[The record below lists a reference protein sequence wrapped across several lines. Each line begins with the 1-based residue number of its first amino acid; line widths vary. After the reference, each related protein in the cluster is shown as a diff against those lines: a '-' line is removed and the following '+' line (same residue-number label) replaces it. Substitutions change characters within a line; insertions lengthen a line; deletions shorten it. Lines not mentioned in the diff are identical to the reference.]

1 MDRETWWA
9 IVHRVAKSWTRLK
22 QLLCTH
28 ALQMKVV
35 VRVSCSG
42 VGIFLYFIIIFF
54 LSRGRSFYF
63 NFMGSFPHFYG
74 ALIAFVKSS

>member
-54 LSRGRSFYF
+54 CQGEGHFISILWAPFLI
-63 NFMGSFPHFYG
+63 FMV
-74 ALIAFVKSS
+74 L

>member
-1 MDRETWWA
+1 MDRKTWWA

-22 QLLCTH
+22 QLLRTH

-42 VGIFLYFIIIFF
+42 VGIFLYFIIFF
-54 LSRGRSFYF
+54 FVKGKVILFQ
-63 NFMGSFPHFYG
+63 FYG
-74 ALIAFVKSS
+74 LLSSFLWCSNCIC